1 MPAAIAL
8 LAVLVALVCPPATS
22 AEGVVPSN
30 STRSQEVQLASAEFL
45 FTMIPTAVLVVAC
58 ALKYASLKLFPA
70 PPAVAAAADERP
82 DASATP
88 VGDMTM
94 PAQLRPQRR
103 ADTTTSDGPHH
114 QQRNTIAPPER
125 SSADAEHGEGV
136 GAVPLLARTRSRRS
150 LRAWTRMEM
159 SQLQRAMARN
169 QAELATLRRQRRQNC
184 RILMASIERQAVDYL
199 HDQRTLEVPVDEDS
213 VLRGVRRLRRDL
225 EEMDAREIRELEEER
240 QAWAT
245 RRYMPPR
252 AHQVATPWT
261 LMRPQQHWLPSEVH
275 TTERQLHRRTPAFTR
290 SNSRR

>member
-1 MPAAIAL
+1 MPRPKSSTHDTMPAAIAL
-8 LAVLVALVCPPATS
+8 LAVLVALVPQEATS
-22 AEGVVPSN
+22 GAVPSN

-125 SSADAEHGEGV
+125 
-136 GAVPLLARTRSRRS
+136 AVPLLARSRRS
-150 LRAWTRMEM
+150 LRAHFHMEM